1 VNKGFFKTI
10 DLIRCQQYLMLK
22 PIEIPVFLLLQ
33 SNFLQ
38 HLTEFVLD
46 ETVLRMVWRPR
57 DDGKVARTNPFC
69 HTHCQSGGTVLGAN
83 PIGRWMNERRLSL
96 PLHETSPAAAP
107 DTKQDSRRYHRNGGV
122 RRAGAAQAA
131 AKKPRSARAFASR
144 SAGSVAPMAGKAA
157 TAGGGSDVRE
167 EVQRRRGEVRTGENI
182 Y

>member
-1 VNKGFFKTI
+1 MNKGFFNTI

-38 HLTEFVLD
+38 HLTDFVLD

-131 AKKPRSARAFASR
+131 AKSPGPPELLPPDRRDLSPQWQARR
-144 SAGSVAPMAGKAA
+144 RLRAGAVTSGRRC
-157 TAGGGSDVRE
+157 GGGGGR
-167 EVQRRRGEVRTGENI
+167 
-182 Y
+182 

>member
-107 DTKQDSRRYHRNGGV
+107 DTKQDSRRYRRSGGGGGGT
-122 RRAGAAQAA
+122 RRGCSSRRE
-131 AKKPRSARAFASR
+131 KPSSARSFCLRIGGIIRRPRRQAWMR
-144 SAGSVAPMAGKAA
+144 C
-157 TAGGGSDVRE
+157 GGGGGR
-167 EVQRRRGEVRTGENI
+167 
-182 Y
+182 